1 MKRIF
6 LSVIIFFGFL
16 SVSLAQYV
24 IKGKVTDIETG
35 DPIPFASVILKGTK
49 VGITTD
55 FEGNYTISTS
65 VKADSLQVSYVGYI
79 SQSKPVVYSQ
89 SILINFQL
97 VPSTFNLSE
106 FVFESG
112 ENPAFPIIRKAV
124 EMKEKFDKR
133 NLTAYESENYTKIE
147 LDLDE
152 VEGGFQR
159 KKPSQKSHCRDGQ
172 HQAADQ

>member
-112 ENPAFPIIRKAV
+112 ENPP
-124 EMKEKFDKR
+124 KE
-133 NLTAYESENYTKIE
+133 S
-147 LDLDE
+147 
-152 VEGGFQR
+152 
-159 KKPSQKSHCRDGQ
+159 
-172 HQAADQ
+172 